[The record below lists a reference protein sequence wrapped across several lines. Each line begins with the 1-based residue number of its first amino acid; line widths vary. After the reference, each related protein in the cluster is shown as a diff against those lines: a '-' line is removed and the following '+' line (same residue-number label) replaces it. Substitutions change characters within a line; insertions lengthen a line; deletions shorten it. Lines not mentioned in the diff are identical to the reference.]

1 MTKAGPD
8 KPPGRGLARPR
19 NGKGRFVRSVDSAER
34 DREAARM
41 RTQGH
46 PYREIADTLGYADE
60 AGAHR
65 AVAKILKETVQ
76 EAADELRKVEV
87 ERLDA
92 LLQVAWDVMMRE
104 HVAVSGGK
112 VVTVADDEGNE
123 VPLRDDGPTLAALD
137 RVIKIA
143 DRRAALLGLDAPQK
157 IQSGG
162 TVRYEISGVDLSKI
176 T

>member
-1 MTKAGPD
+1 MTNTDPAKG
-8 KPPGRGLARPR
+8 KGRGQDRPR
-19 NGKGRFVRSVDSAER
+19 SGKGRFVRSLDNAER
-34 DREAARM
+34 DRQAARL
-41 RTQGH
+41 RTQGM
-46 PYREIADTLGYADE
+46 PYREIAEQLGYHDE
-60 AGAHR
+60 GSAHR
-65 AVAKILKETVQ
+65 AVSKILRETVQ

-92 LLQVAWDVMMRE
+92 LLQVAWNVMMRE
-104 HVAVSGGK
+104 HVAVSSGK
-112 VVTVADDEGNE
+112 IVMVADDEGNE